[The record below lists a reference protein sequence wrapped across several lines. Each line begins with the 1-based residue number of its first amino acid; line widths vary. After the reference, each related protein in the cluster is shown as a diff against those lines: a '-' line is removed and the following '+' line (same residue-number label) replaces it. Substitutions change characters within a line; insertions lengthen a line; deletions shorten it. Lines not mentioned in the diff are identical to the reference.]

1 MKQIHTPDLY
11 IRLRHGGALEFSV
24 CREDKIEIL
33 RSVLA
38 SLHLNHSATQKAQ
51 NLISEIES
59 ARSGGVWGNIT
70 RLVKAPN
77 RQDHALRN
85 ESKE

>member
-11 IRLRHGGALEFSV
+11 IRLRHGGALELSV

-33 RSVLA
+33 RSVVS
-38 SLHLNHSATQKAQ
+38 SLHLDHGVTQKAQ

-85 ESKE
+85 EGKE